1 MHIAD
6 EKVAEAAATTIQA
19 TYRGFK
25 TRRDLKLNTNLNMHQ
40 KNENVIEL
48 DTVKEEQ
55 DGSQANATI
64 STNESTNHPTDMEL
78 SSDQNNTLVNSN
90 SDENLNNKAAIKIQ
104 ASYRGFRT
112 RKELGKGIKNVPM

>member
-25 TRRDLKLNTNLNMHQ
+25 TRRDLKLNNNPNMRQ

-55 DGSQANATI
+55 DVCQENAA
-64 STNESTNHPTDMEL
+64 NESNNPTDIEP
-78 SSDQNNTLVNSN
+78 SNEQNNTFLNST
-90 SDENLNNKAAIKIQ
+90 SDENLNNKAAVKIQ